1 LLLSLYGEELSYLGK
16 VYMYINFHIVLMF
29 VIVVQTVF
37 HWPISYHHQTESWRK
52 LLYDHHFV
60 VLPSTRR
67 QHCHNK
73 SCIRFECLLLYII

>member
-1 LLLSLYGEELSYLGK
+1 LLLSFYGAELPYLGK

-37 HWPISYHHQTESWRK
+37 HWPISYHQTESWRK
-52 LLYDHHFV
+52 FLYGRHFV

-67 QHCHNK
+67 QHCHSK
-73 SCIRFECLLLYII
+73 SCICFECLLRYII